1 MKTGNLKFFLI
12 SPFFLLLS
20 EISWSQEKINLSDIQ
35 PSFEEESEL
44 QETDQNIK
52 SSNIKSKTQ
61 QKVKTNEIIVKLRA
75 LDKITAK
82 TSDINIKNSK

>member
-61 QKVKTNEIIVKLRA
+61 QKVKTNEIIV
-75 LDKITAK
+75 I
-82 TSDINIKNSK
+82 SKRNTYI